1 MSPSRERLLQL
12 ARLVG
17 PLAFAERF
25 GPPLLLETEPDAEAL
40 RALIE
45 ERIDHVAQGLV
56 EEAAASDD
64 VIDPASAV
72 AYLEDRLRTLDE
84 LLTPQQTARIRSAF
98 REGTAG
104 W

>member
-1 MSPSRERLLQL
+1 M
-12 ARLVG
+12 
-17 PLAFAERF
+17 
-25 GPPLLLETEPDAEAL
+25 LLETIPDVEAI
-40 RALIE
+40 RALVS
-45 ERIDHVAQGLV
+45 ERLDHVAQGLV

-64 VIDPASAV
+64 VIDPSSAV

-84 LLTPQQTARIRSAF
+84 LLTPQQAARIRSAF